1 MHQEAT
7 RKRWPPPNVRIACG
21 LIGAEVVLKVGRK
34 TAHQSLRYVAV
45 SGSGVAVNVVI
56 FTILRWLGL
65 PTIGCGALAFAGACQ
80 HNVTWHARITFDTG
94 TRSSRRRSARFFSLS
109 LATLG
114 ANLVV
119 LAALESAGLRALI
132 AQGVGIA
139 VAAPL
144 NLLGCRSWVFVEK
157 AA

>member
-1 MHQEAT
+1 V
-7 RKRWPPPNVRIACG
+7 NF
-21 LIGAEVVLKVGRK
+21 LIFAML
-34 TAHQSLRYVAV
+34 SW
-45 SGSGVAVNVVI
+45 
-56 FTILRWLGL
+56 FGL
-65 PTIGCGALAFAGACQ
+65 PTLGCGALAFAGACQ

-94 TRSSRRRSARFFSLS
+94 TCPGRRRSARFFALS

-114 ANLVV
+114 ANLLI
-119 LAALESAGLRALI
+119 LAALESAGVPALI
-132 AQGVGIA
+132 AQGAGIA